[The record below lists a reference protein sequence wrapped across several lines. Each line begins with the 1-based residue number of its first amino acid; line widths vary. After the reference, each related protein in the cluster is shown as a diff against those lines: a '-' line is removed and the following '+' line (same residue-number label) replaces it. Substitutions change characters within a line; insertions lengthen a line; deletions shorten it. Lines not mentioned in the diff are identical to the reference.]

1 MLDIF
6 STFAVDEKAETEGRW
21 VEYGN
26 GVSFLVARA
35 NNNNYNRLLSS
46 LYKRNKV
53 ALEAKGDAATAL
65 NDNLMVEVLAKTI
78 LLGWK
83 GDIALK
89 GEKLEYSV
97 ENAKKILAHKDFRR
111 YISNLSED
119 FEAFKVEQEAEDAK
133 N

>member
-26 GVSFLVARA
+26 GVSFLIARA

-78 LLGWK
+78 LLGWQ